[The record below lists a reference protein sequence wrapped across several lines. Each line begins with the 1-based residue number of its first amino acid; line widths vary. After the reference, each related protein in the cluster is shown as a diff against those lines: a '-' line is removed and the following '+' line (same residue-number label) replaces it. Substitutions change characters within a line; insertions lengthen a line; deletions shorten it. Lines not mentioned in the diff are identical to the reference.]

1 MYAKFESDYS
11 SRNRAL
17 RITKSNPLFLC
28 YQHLLPCLFYPH
40 SRLQHSL
47 SHTSRF
53 IIDSF
58 TETHLRLFLC
68 ISGRHLISIPIL
80 IPTFHSSSRASTQ
93 LDVYSTRYSIELRCF
108 RANRRD
114 RVNRESR
121 CEKFHA
127 AAFPRASTQLDVYI
141 EHSRD

>member
-28 YQHLLPCLFYPH
+28 YQHLLPRLIYPH

-47 SHTSRF
+47 SHTSRC

-68 ISGRHLISIPIL
+68 ISGRHLISTPIR
-80 IPTFHSSSRASTQ
+80 ISAFHLSSRDGTQ
-93 LDVYSTRYSIELRCF
+93 LDMHSSRYRIELRCL
-108 RANRRD
+108 RANRGD

-121 CEKFHA
+121 CEKFRTGA
-127 AAFPRASTQLDVYI
+127 MAGVYRI
-141 EHSRD
+141 ANNVYANI

>member
-28 YQHLLPCLFYPH
+28 YQHLLPRLFYPH

-68 ISGRHLISIPIL
+68 ISGRHLISTPIR
-80 IPTFHSSSRASTQ
+80 ISTFHSSSRVTTHLAMHNT
-93 LDVYSTRYSIELRCF
+93 VYRIELRCF
-108 RANRRD
+108 RANRGDRAHRD
-114 RVNRESR
+114 SR
-121 CEKFHA
+121 CEKFCTT
-127 AAFPRASTQLDVYI
+127 AFLRART
-141 EHSRD
+141 